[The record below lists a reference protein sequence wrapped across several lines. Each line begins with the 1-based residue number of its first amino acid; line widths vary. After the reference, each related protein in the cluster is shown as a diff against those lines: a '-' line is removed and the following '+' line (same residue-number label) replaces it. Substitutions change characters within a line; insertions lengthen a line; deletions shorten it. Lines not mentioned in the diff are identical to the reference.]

1 MKINLRESLGRLDLL
16 TDNKYD
22 LRNTYD
28 SSNLSN
34 DKKKKLAESISKN
47 ASAKQIYNILNET
60 FNEDG
65 VNVTEKISDDVRDG
79 MFGGLIGKD
88 TEWEVFFE
96 SGPTDILDSDIEDM
110 ANDIS
115 NGKLSGKTN
124 NGVGWQIRVHYGDDF
139 YDYNCLNCPED
150 DYVGSRWEE
159 YDESLTE
166 DIDAKYCAEIY
177 DREDYDEFEDE
188 IVRLGRT
195 GYICTNDLDEFINK
209 VQKEVKNGKY
219 VNIKDRYGEYT
230 QLMMKYS
237 YYDCDDEIV
246 DDIYHALDI
255 DVPLYK
261 IVCVNDEFDDLDVD
275 WVLVNALSHDDAEKV
290 AEHFGYKWT
299 EDGLDWDMVIE
310 EDNESRDRRYLNN
323 NYDQIGKISV
333 YGESLKES
341 ASDSDEYEREHIIR
355 LVKAVKEASKR
366 KGMNISNLKKT
377 AKRYIENHK
386 DTKNKK
392 ELDELIKAYKSLDDK
407 EECLK
412 EDTVK
417 QNGKWVNKG
426 EEGTHG
432 KFKTK
437 KAADAQ
443 RKAMFANGYKGESF
457 EDKEKNESYIPD
469 DADVKKDM
477 VMFTAM
483 VHKGDAWDE
492 ALYNLGYVCDDPGCT
507 TWTKSVSDGDIVV
520 IIEPN
525 DDEYTI
531 ENSTIYCSK
540 LDNNGNV
547 VYEKSFNV
555 FSDEWLNEDWEPDE
569 WEETDFLDDDGKK
582 VYINIIKEAEDID
595 DLKDIAHDLYWH
607 DKGLFAMLRHF
618 PKDKSFEWI
627 QNRMIEVIKSTMNE
641 SLTEASYGGAY
652 DIEDDMFWTKD
663 DLIEFSDAVCE
674 KLADKFGYQYDIA
687 DVGAESN
694 NDMYI
699 LIEDTTHGIEADV
712 SFRIKMS
719 RIRAPRDLMKYLD
732 TVVAEFVK
740 KFEKEYQYYE
750 FDESLNEDM
759 SAVMDDFAYAR
770 RNWDRIGTGVSLDDA
785 LEEYN
790 AQYGQEGFYA
800 RPLYSESEWNKMV
813 NMFADVE
820 TMTEAVDDEEIDL
833 DVETDF
839 NDGEVEEGDTFIEDG
854 REWSWIERIAGPI
867 HLDFDNWA
875 VWSARD
881 WDYIQEKIKPIL
893 LNKEELTV
901 ETLTKIYDEAEV
913 AYFVVDEDTG
923 FIDWGPVES
932 QTEAQDF
939 LNGKVEDWENDEYDE
954 SLQESKDLKERWT
967 VDLDYE
973 DIGSYGYTY
982 EADGEEVVDYL
993 TQMLY
998 ENGEYPDFLEDKSDE
1013 EINAWLDDK
1022 ENYPK
1027 FRDWVEEN
1035 IDDLLKK
1042 YEYDVLEYFEDDAII
1057 KYDDEHEDDDWG
1069 YGPDNGSGMTDRDF
1083 L

>member
-1 MKINLRESLGRLDLL
+1 MAKVNIRESLGRIDLL

-34 DKKKKLAESISKN
+34 DKKKMLAESISKN
-47 ASAKQIYNILNET
+47 ASAKQLHDILNEKLEEDFSPALLELSIKSALSSRGFDNEHGYSFDFIT
-60 FNEDG
+60 NEDG
-65 VNVTEKISDDVRDG
+65 TLE
-79 MFGGLIGKD
+79 
-88 TEWEVFFE
+88 
-96 SGPTDILDSDIEDM
+96 
-110 ANDIS
+110 AQ
-115 NGKLSGKTN
+115 LS
-124 NGVGWQIRVHYGDDF
+124 
-139 YDYNCLNCPED
+139 
-150 DYVGSRWEE
+150 
-159 YDESLTE
+159 
-166 DIDAKYCAEIY
+166 
-177 DREDYDEFEDE
+177 
-188 IVRLGRT
+188 
-195 GYICTNDLDEFINK
+195 
-209 VQKEVKNGKY
+209 
-219 VNIKDRYGEYT
+219 
-230 QLMMKYS
+230 
-237 YYDCDDEIV
+237 
-246 DDIYHALDI
+246 
-255 DVPLYK
+255 
-261 IVCVNDEFDDLDVD
+261 
-275 WVLVNALSHDDAEKV
+275 
-290 AEHFGYKWT
+290 
-299 EDGLDWDMVIE
+299 DGLDWKDYQLIKRIFRNSGV
-310 EDNESRDRRYLNN
+310 NVY
-323 NYDQIGKISV
+323 QGK
-333 YGESLKES
+333 E
-341 ASDSDEYEREHIIR
+341 
-355 LVKAVKEASKR
+355 
-366 KGMNISNLKKT
+366 
-377 AKRYIENHK
+377 HK
-386 DTKNKK
+386 DGGLLSVVFET
-392 ELDELIKAYKSLDDK
+392 EPLT
-407 EECLK
+407 

-437 KAADAQ
+437 KEADAQ
-443 RKAMFANGYKGESF
+443 RKAMFANGYK
-457 EDKEKNESYIPD
+457 
-469 DADVKKDM
+469 A
-477 VMFTAM
+477 
-483 VHKGDAWDE
+483 E
-492 ALYNLGYVCDDPGCT
+492 AL
-507 TWTKSVSDGDIVV
+507 
-520 IIEPN
+520 
-525 DDEYTI
+525 
-531 ENSTIYCSK
+531 
-540 LDNNGNV
+540 
-547 VYEKSFNV
+547 
-555 FSDEWLNEDWEPDE
+555 
-569 WEETDFLDDDGKK
+569 
-582 VYINIIKEAEDID
+582 KEA
-595 DLKDIAHDLYWH
+595 
-607 DKGLFAMLRHF
+607 
-618 PKDKSFEWI
+618 
-627 QNRMIEVIKSTMNE
+627 N
-641 SLTEASYGGAY
+641 YGGAY
-652 DIEDDMFWTKD
+652 DIDPEMFWTKD
-663 DLIEFSDAVCE
+663 DLIEFSDAVCD
-674 KLADKFGYQYDIA
+674 KLTEKFGYQYDIA

-732 TVVAEFVK
+732 TVVSKFVK
-740 KFEKEYQYYE
+740 KFEEEYQYYD

-820 TMTEAVDDEEIDL
+820 TITEAVDDEEIDL

-893 LNKEELTV
+893 TNKEELTV

-954 SLQESKDLKERWT
+954 SLKESKDLKEWWT

-993 TQMLY
+993 TEMLY

-1013 EINAWLDDK
+1013 EISAWLDDK

-1042 YEYDVLEYFEDDAII
+1042 YEYVVMNYFEDKATM
-1057 KYDDEHEDDDWG
+1057 KYFDEHEDDDWE